1 MSSVLEWFRAT
12 LSNLEYHDVCVHV
25 CGCVC
30 VCVRVRTRV
39 YVCVRA
45 RVCVCVGVC
54 VCVCVHT
61 KCTYACS
68 LVAMLSG

>member
-30 VCVRVRTRV
+30 VRAYVCARACM

-45 RVCVCVGVC
+45 RVCVCV
-54 VCVCVHT
+54 
-61 KCTYACS
+61 CTLNAHMH
-68 LVAMLSG
+68 VAWLRC